1 MSLQQS
7 NPMFVP
13 EETARVAQAIYRK
26 GNLAIHLRD
35 ELTGIYSDALFA
47 DLYPVVGQAAEAPWR
62 LALVTVLQFAEDLPD
77 RDATDAVRDRIDW
90 NLV

>member
-13 EETARVAQAIYRK
+13 EETARVAKAIYRK

-35 ELTGIYSDALFA
+35 ELAGIYRDELFA
-47 DLYPVVGQAAEAPWR
+47 DLYPVVGQAAAAPWR
-62 LALVTVLQFAEDLPD
+62 LALVTCCNSPKTCPNF
-77 RDATDAVRDRIDW
+77 
-90 NLV
+90 